1 MLWSK
6 GIANLKPFQFF
17 GSRLPLCLLASTMAW
32 PLMFWIVATFIGIA
46 ALPRPSEIAS
56 GIGLRKCVAS
66 YSLFM
71 ILSRISAQPAVFCSV
86 TFRPCWR

>member
-1 MLWSK
+1 M
-6 GIANLKPFQFF
+6 ANLKPFQFF
-17 GSRLPLCLLASTMAW
+17 GSRLVLCLLASTMAW

-46 ALPRPSEIAS
+46 ADPSPRLMAT

-71 ILSRISAQPAVFCSV
+71 ILSRISAQPAVFCSDTV
-86 TFRPCWR
+86 SPCWR